1 MRSYVYGSVRETAR
15 TAIYVIRVRNE
26 LIDQVEAHEIAEL
39 MRDRLQARGYSVA
52 DVVVAQGERKENLR
66 LYGVPYSVGRV
77 RAAMFNAAIS
87 WRPIELD

>member
-15 TAIYVIRVRNE
+15 TAIYVIRVRDE

-52 DVVVAQGERKENLR
+52 DVVVVQGERKENLR